1 MALVTGEELATALD
15 LDYDPPEEPYDQV
28 AAAADD
34 IVASLLTDGAYELEP
49 PACKEAALSVA
60 VEIYQARTA
69 AGSALSQTSSP
80 KRQTSA
86 VAASA
91 AGRTLLDPRA
101 SRAEGSAVAST
112 LSQRTVRSSAR
123 TGSVTRGAV
132 KSAVKAVMRAKS
144 KAV

>member
-1 MALVTGEELATALD
+1 MALVTGEELAAALD

-69 AGSALSQTSSP
+69 AGGQ
-80 KRQTSA
+80 A
-86 VAASA
+86 VVQPRDQRRPRHGMAR
-91 AGRTLLDPRA
+91 GRRPVELGGEQGGRE
-101 SRAEGSAVAST
+101 R
-112 LSQRTVRSSAR
+112 
-123 TGSVTRGAV
+123 
-132 KSAVKAVMRAKS
+132 
-144 KAV
+144 